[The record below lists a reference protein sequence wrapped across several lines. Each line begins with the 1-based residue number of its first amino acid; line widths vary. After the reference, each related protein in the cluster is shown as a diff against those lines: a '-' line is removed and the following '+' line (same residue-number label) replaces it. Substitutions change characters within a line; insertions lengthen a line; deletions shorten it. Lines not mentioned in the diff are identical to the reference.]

1 MRKNI
6 EVIPAKPIREIRGLE
21 PTAKTRVCA
30 YCRVSTDNEEQLGS
44 FDAQVSYYK
53 KLISSKEDWEVAGI
67 YADEGISGTNTK
79 NRVQFNRMVE
89 DCLAGKIDM
98 VITKS
103 ISRFARNTVDCLN
116 YVRQLKEKNIAIFF
130 EKENINT
137 LDGRGDFLITLLGSL
152 AQEESSNL
160 SRVTRMGIVY
170 RFQEGKIMINHKW
183 FLGYTKNENGDLV
196 IVPEQAEIVRRI
208 FREYLEGKSA
218 ICIVKGLEKDKI
230 RNGAGHL
237 KWHDTNIYQILKNE
251 KYTGDALLQKSYT
264 IDFLTKKRVRNDG
277 YVPKYF
283 VENSH
288 EGIISRAEF
297 SAVQA
302 EIARRNNLRGYSK
315 TGKSEFS
322 SKYPFSGKLYCCHCG
337 AKFNRQMWGVGKH
350 RKPVW
355 ICVNHKM
362 NGDEACPQK
371 AISERKLEGAFLRSI
386 NQVIGGREPFFDK
399 LFANIY
405 ESLDS
410 IEHEFSEEQINERLT
425 ELQQEIMSMVRLNA
439 RTGLD
444 VGSYDKEY
452 SQLTAEM
459 ERFRGLRQ
467 KLQEGEAQKV
477 IRIQRIDELRQFIQ
491 EQDTPLVRFD
501 GNLFRRLVEKVSVMS
516 LIDVIFVFKT
526 GAEVRED
533 LGKIDQVNPA
543 AV

>member
-1 MRKNI
+1 M
-6 EVIPAKPIREIRGLE
+6 
-21 PTAKTRVCA
+21 
-30 YCRVSTDNEEQLGS
+30 
-44 FDAQVSYYK
+44 
-53 KLISSKEDWEVAGI
+53 AGI

-79 NRVQFNRMVE
+79 NRVQFNRMIE

-218 ICIVKGLEKDKI
+218 ISIVKGLEKDKI

-288 EGIISRAEF
+288 EGVISREEF

-302 EIARRNNLRGYSK
+302 EMARRNNLRGYSK

-322 SKYPFSGKLYCCHCG
+322 SKYPFSGKLYCSHCG
-337 AKFNRQMWGVGKH
+337 SKFNRQMWGVGKYK
-350 RKPVW
+350 KPVW
-355 ICVNHKM
+355 RCVNHKM
-362 NGDEACPQK
+362 NGDDACPQK
-371 AISERKLEGAFLRSI
+371 AIAELKMERAFVGAI
-386 NQVIGGREPFFDK
+386 NQVLGGREAFLDRV
-399 LFANIY
+399 FANIY

-410 IEHEFSEEQINERLT
+410 IEHEFNEEQINKRLA
-425 ELQQEIMSMVRLNA
+425 EIQQEIMSMVRLNA
-439 RTGLD
+439 KTGLD
-444 VGSYDKEY
+444 TGSYDKEY
-452 SQLTAEM
+452 SQLTAEL

-467 KLQEGEAQKV
+467 KLKDQEAQKV
-477 IRIQRIDELRQFIQ
+477 IRIQRVDELRQFVHEQ
-491 EQDTPLVRFD
+491 ETPLIRFD
-501 GNLFRRLVEKVSVMS
+501 GELFRRLVEKVRVMS
-516 LIDVIFVFKT
+516 PVEVTFVFKT
-526 GAEVRED
+526 GAEVKEV
-533 LGKIDQVNPA
+533 LG
-543 AV
+543 